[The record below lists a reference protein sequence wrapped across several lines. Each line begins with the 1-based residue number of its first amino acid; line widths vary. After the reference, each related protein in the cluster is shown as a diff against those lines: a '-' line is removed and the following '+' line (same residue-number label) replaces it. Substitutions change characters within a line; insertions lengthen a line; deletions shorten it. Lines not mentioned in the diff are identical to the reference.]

1 MFGAKTHQETDGFTE
16 VMVIPK
22 FARNLISVGRLN
34 DNGNKFVSRECESEL
49 RNPNGE
55 TMKFEKESNGMT

>member
-1 MFGAKTHQETDGFTE
+1 VFGAKTHQETDDFTE

-34 DNGNKFVSRECESEL
+34 DNGNKFVSRKCESEL
-49 RNPNGE
+49 RNQNGE